1 MSTIVIFGSAARF
14 AASRHTARQPRDIDV
29 AYANC
34 ASEEAIAAAA
44 EWAESHGLGG
54 LPIDAHEL
62 ERRYF
67 PEGQPPRYTLRALDT
82 VDADS
87 RYVLAFDEDASLS
100 RRIPSGFT
108 TAVRVF
114 AETGSWPYSGLGWGL
129 TLKSDS
135 DSYFGDGLDG
145 LRNALDRCSP
155 EQREEIALSSGGL
168 IPYLAEASATQ
179 IEAGRKRIRR
189 GLQHGSSGSGF
200 RVMRDPETGRLS
212 VPTYAGDVDVDDDGI
227 LFLRG

>member
-1 MSTIVIFGSAARF
+1 MSTIVVFGSAARF
-14 AASRHTARQPRDIDV
+14 VASHYTARTPHDVDV

-34 ASEEAIAAAA
+34 TPEEAIAAAT

-54 LPIDAHEL
+54 LPVDAHEL
-62 ERRYF
+62 ERGYS
-67 PEGQPPRYTLRALDT
+67 PDGCPPSYRLRAINT
-82 VDADS
+82 TDADTKF
-87 RYVLAFDEDASLS
+87 VLAFDKGASLA